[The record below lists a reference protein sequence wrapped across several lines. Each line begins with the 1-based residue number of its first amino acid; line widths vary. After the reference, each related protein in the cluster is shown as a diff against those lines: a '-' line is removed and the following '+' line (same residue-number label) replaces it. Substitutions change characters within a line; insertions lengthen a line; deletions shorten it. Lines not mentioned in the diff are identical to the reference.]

1 MGTAI
6 TTTVAFTDL
15 VGSTELLTRLGKET
29 ANEIRRVYFSLMRD
43 AVAAHNGT
51 EVKNLGDGLM
61 VVYPNVAA
69 AVDSAIGMQQ
79 RIHAHNQ
86 RGGEYLAVRIGICTG
101 DAIAEDDD
109 FFGAPV
115 VQAAR
120 LCDAAQGGQ
129 ILATAAVG
137 LLAAGANRSFTAL
150 GDQMLKGIPEPVASV
165 EVGWAPIAVEADV
178 PLPGRVVGD
187 ESGVFVGRA
196 LERAAI
202 TDAFKETVAGG
213 GRRVVLIA
221 GEAGMGKT
229 TLATYAA
236 REAFAAGAI
245 VLYGRCDEELAVPY
259 RPMVEALEQLVRHAP
274 EAHLAAHV
282 ANYGSELTYLVPALA
297 RRVANTPAPRST
309 DPDTQRYLLFG
320 AVVNLLATISQEAP
334 VVLLLDDLHWADKP
348 TTTLLRHLV
357 ASTEPARLLILGTY
371 RDMEIS
377 RTDPF
382 SDTLAA
388 WRREPGVERIQL
400 SGLADLDVLELMEKA
415 AGHELED
422 TGVTLAH
429 AVHRETDGNPFFVGE
444 ILRHLAESGLIYQ
457 DATGHW
463 EAADRLDRA
472 DLPQSVREVVAARVA
487 RLGPQAERV
496 LSIAAV
502 IGQEFDVELLARTS
516 ESSED
521 DVLDILE
528 AAKSVTLV
536 QEAVGAPG
544 RYVFSHA
551 LIQSTL
557 YSDLGPTHQ
566 ARAHRRVG
574 EALEIISRDHPGSR
588 LGELAH
594 HWYEATQQVDA
605 TKALDYCAAAAE
617 ASLTALA
624 PDAAA
629 RYYEQALQLYEGVTE
644 QDPTV
649 QLDLSIGLGI
659 AQRQAGNP
667 TFRETLLEACSL
679 ARDLGDSRRLVA
691 AAIAN
696 NRGYFS
702 TMSGIDHDKVAAL
715 EAAVELMADS
725 PSVERAMVLATL
737 CNEIGFISTF
747 ERRQQ
752 LAREARSIAE
762 SLDEPAT
769 TLNVINQLELPLD
782 IPHTLAER
790 DAATARAFELAGQ
803 VEDPVLSF
811 WAANWRS
818 IVAGQAGRV
827 DEEDRCLEL
836 MTTISRRVGQP
847 MLLWNSRYH
856 LARRA
861 MLAGDPDEAERLATE
876 ALEIG
881 TGGGQPDAFAFYGAQ
896 LIAVH
901 LQRGTLGDLVP
912 LVQDAVTNNP
922 DVSGFKAALALA
934 HTFADQRDEAL
945 ALLQAVAP
953 GAPALPLDMA
963 WLTSMTLY
971 AEAAVR
977 VGARNAAEGLIEQ
990 LREFDAQISDNG
1002 LTVQGPVAYHLGGLS
1017 TVVGRYDEADTYF
1030 AASTET
1036 CERVGAT
1043 FHLACTKVGHGRM
1056 LLTRALAGDV
1066 DRGRR
1071 LVDEAATA
1079 ARAHGYAEIVR
1090 LAEQLTA

>member
-1 MGTAI
+1 
-6 TTTVAFTDL
+6 
-15 VGSTELLTRLGKET
+15 
-29 ANEIRRVYFSLMRD
+29 
-43 AVAAHNGT
+43 
-51 EVKNLGDGLM
+51 
-61 VVYPNVAA
+61 
-69 AVDSAIGMQQ
+69 
-79 RIHAHNQ
+79 
-86 RGGEYLAVRIGICTG
+86 
-101 DAIAEDDD
+101 
-109 FFGAPV
+109 
-115 VQAAR
+115 
-120 LCDAAQGGQ
+120 
-129 ILATAAVG
+129 
-137 LLAAGANRSFTAL
+137 
-150 GDQMLKGIPEPVASV
+150 MLKGLPEPVTIV
-165 EVGWAPIAVEADV
+165 EVGWTPAALEADV
-178 PLPGRVVGD
+178 PLPGRVIGD
-187 ESGVFVGRA
+187 EGSVFVGRV

-202 TDAFKETVAGG
+202 TDAFKATVAGA

-229 TLATYAA
+229 TLATWAA
-236 REAFAAGAI
+236 REAFADGAI

-274 EAHLAAHV
+274 AAHLASHV
-282 ANYGSELTYLVPALA
+282 ANYGSELSYLVPSLL
-297 RRVANTPAPRST
+297 RRVTNAPAPRST

-320 AVVNLLATISQEAP
+320 AVVNLLATVSQDVP

-357 ASTEPARLLILGTY
+357 ASTEPSRLLILGTY

-400 SGLADLDVLELMEKA
+400 SGLGDLDVVELMEKA
-415 AGHELED
+415 AGHQLEN
-422 TGVTLAH
+422 TGVSLAH

-444 ILRHLAESGLIYQ
+444 VLRHLAESGLIYQ
-457 DATGHW
+457 DADGHW
-463 EAADRLDRA
+463 SAAAQLDRA
-472 DLPQSVREVVAARVA
+472 DLPQSVKEVVAARVA
-487 RLGPQAERV
+487 RLGAQAERV

-516 ESSED
+516 GYAED

-528 AAKSVTLV
+528 AAMSVTLV
-536 QEAVGAPG
+536 LEVPG
-544 RYVFSHA
+544 TPDRFVFSHA

-566 ARAHRRVG
+566 ARTHRRVG
-574 EALEIISRDHPGSR
+574 EALEVIARDQPGAR
-588 LGELAH
+588 VGELAH

-605 TKALDYCAAAAE
+605 TKALTYCVAAAE
-617 ASLTALA
+617 ASLAALA

-629 RYYEQALQLYEGVTE
+629 RYYEQALQLYDGATD

-649 QLDLSIGLGI
+649 GLDLSIGLGI

-667 TFRETLLEACSL
+667 EFRETLLAASAV
-679 ARDLGDSRRLVA
+679 ARDLGDSGRLVA
-691 AAIAN
+691 SAIAN

-702 TMSGIDHDKVAAL
+702 TMSGIDHEKVAAL
-715 EAAVELMADS
+715 EAAVALMPES
-725 PSVERAMVLATL
+725 PSVERALVLATL

-747 ERRQQ
+747 ERRRE
-752 LAREARSIAE
+752 LAHEARSIAE

-769 TLNVINQLELPLD
+769 TLHVINQLELPLD

-790 DAATARAFELAGQ
+790 DAETARAFELAGRI
-803 VEDPVLSF
+803 EDPVLSF

-818 IVAGQAGRV
+818 IVAGQAGRI
-827 DEEDRCLEL
+827 DEEDRCLE
-836 MTTISRRVGQP
+836 MMATISGRVCQP
-847 MLLWNSRYH
+847 MLMWNSRYH
-856 LARRA
+856 AARRA

-881 TGGGQPDAFAFYGAQ
+881 TASGQPDAFAFYGAQ
-896 LIAVH
+896 LISVH

-912 LVQDAVTNNP
+912 LVEDAVTNNP

-934 HTFADQRDEAL
+934 HTFADQDDAAL
-945 ALLQAVAP
+945 ALLQAVVP
-953 GAPALPLDMA
+953 GAPPLPLDMA

-977 VGARNAAEGLIEQ
+977 VDAREAAEGLIEQ
-990 LREFDAQISDNG
+990 LRDFDTQFSDNG

-1017 TVVGRYDEADTYF
+1017 AVLGRYNEADAYF
-1030 AASTET
+1030 ALSTEM
-1036 CERVGAT
+1036 CESAGAA
-1043 FHLACTKVGHGRM
+1043 FHLACTKLAHGRM
-1056 LLTRALAGDV
+1056 LLHRASVGDL

-1071 LVDEAATA
+1071 LVDEAAVLA
-1079 ARAHGYAEIVR
+1079 SERGYAEIVR
-1090 LAEQLTA
+1090 RAALVRP